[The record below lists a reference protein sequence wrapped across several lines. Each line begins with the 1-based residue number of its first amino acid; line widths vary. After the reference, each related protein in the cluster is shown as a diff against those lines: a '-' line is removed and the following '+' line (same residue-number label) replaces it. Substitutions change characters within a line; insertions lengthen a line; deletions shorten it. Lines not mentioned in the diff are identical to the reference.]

1 MYEGRINVYLS
12 VLNDDEELTTYPIRK
27 ELFVDMKI
35 HEHVGYIGTQSK
47 ELNALNLLKA
57 YFSESKAILLD
68 ETNKS
73 IVEEL
78 KVLNVPEFSK
88 KRKEKTIFDTKDFFL
103 MYYTSGSTGT
113 PIGALKTKKNIES
126 EVQILTQLLAPY
138 NIKKVIVTVPFIH
151 LYGTI
156 FGLFYPLFNDIDILF
171 KEHFLPHDLLDL
183 IDPYTMVV
191 TTPLYIK
198 AFNKIEKGKNLKDSL
213 FISSTA
219 PLDGASVEQ
228 FNAKYS
234 ADIMQIFGSTETGGI
249 AHKLNKQNV
258 WKPFERVELSINNK
272 DELTVKSPFVSS
284 ILYTKNFI
292 KTNEEIQT
300 FDYVALDESG
310 FKLLGRSSKIFKLA
324 GKRYSTVQIENILE
338 DVLGIQ
344 KALVFVGMEKGSL
357 RGEYIDI
364 TLESKMTFSV
374 KEIKKI
380 LQDNLSNLKF
390 SIKLSIV
397 DEIPVNQIGKKLRIK

>member
-12 VLNDDEELTTYPIRK
+12 VLDDNEELTTYQISK
-27 ELFVDMKI
+27 ELFVDTKL
-35 HEHVGYIGTQSK
+35 HGHVGYIGTQSK

-68 ETNKS
+68 ETNKA

-78 KVLNVPEFSK
+78 KVLNVPEFCK
-88 KRKEKTIFDTKDFFL
+88 RRKEKTIFDTKDFFL
-103 MYYTSGSTGT
+103 MYYTSGSTGV
-113 PIGALKTKKNIES
+113 PVGALKTKKHIES
-126 EVQILTQLLAPY
+126 EVHTLTQLLVPY
-138 NIKKVIVTVPFIH
+138 GIKKVIVTVPFIH
-151 LYGTI
+151 LYGTL
-156 FGLFYPLFNDIDILF
+156 FGLFYPLLNGIDILF

-183 IDPYTMVV
+183 IEPHTMVV
-191 TTPLYIK
+191 TTPLYVK
-198 AFNKIEKGKNLKDSL
+198 ALNKLQEERDLNQSL

-219 PLDGASVEQ
+219 PLDKENIDH
-228 FNAKYS
+228 FNAKYNT
-234 ADIMQIFGSTETGGI
+234 DIIQIFGSTETGGI
-249 AHKLNKQNV
+249 AYKVNKDDL
-258 WKPFERVELSINNK
+258 WKPFEGVSLSVNTEEELS
-272 DELTVKSPFVSS
+272 VKSPFVSS
-284 ILYTKNFI
+284 VLYREGFI
-292 KTNEEIQT
+292 QTNDKIQT
-300 FDYVALDESG
+300 FDYVELEQAG

-338 DVLGIQ
+338 DIDGIN
-344 KALVFVGMEKGSL
+344 KALVFVVLAKDSL

-364 TLESKMTFSV
+364 TLESAKSFSV

-397 DEIPVNQIGKKLRIK
+397 NEIPVNQIGKKLRIK